1 MNKSDLHIL
10 MLEDE
15 PADAELNI
23 AHLSLLEEYNC
34 IVNVVSNKN
43 AYLSA
48 LENSSPDIVLSDF
61 ILPQYNG
68 LEALVD
74 LRKTGKLIP
83 FVFVTGA
90 MNEETVAETIKAGAW
105 DYLVKDRL
113 SRLPIAVRGALQL
126 KEERLAAAKA
136 EEKVT
141 RLLTAIDQT
150 STQIIVFSINGIIE
164 YVNKKFSEITG
175 LSAEEIIGKNAISLS
190 EHGYNLGYQPE
201 TLDKIMNGD
210 VYHGEHLS
218 RKKDGSSIWELI
230 SVSPI
235 KNQNGEIMSF
245 VAVKEDITQRKLM
258 EQEIIEAHD
267 KAERSDKLKDAFLQN
282 MSHEIRTPLNSVV
295 GFSNLLNADS
305 DYSEERIKEFT
316 SIIHDSSL
324 QLLSIV
330 TDVLTI
336 ASIQSGQET
345 VIIKPVNIKK
355 LYKHLEEIF
364 RPVAIDK
371 DLQLS
376 FSISPEDSPLL
387 ISTDETKLTQILTN
401 LLNNALK
408 FTKHGSIEVKH
419 FIQDNSLNFT
429 VKDTGIGISKEYQK
443 VIFERFRQAEETIHV
458 EYGGTGLGLSISRS
472 FAQMLGGTL
481 EVESEPGTGSIFT
494 LSIPYSSGEFQ
505 PTQKKANL
513 ELAPNRMITIL
524 VAEDEINNFHLI
536 KALLDNQK
544 TIMVHARNG
553 YEAVRICEEDTEID
567 LVLMDIKM
575 PVMNG
580 IVAFERI
587 RAIRKDLPIIAQTAY
602 GLEREKLQL
611 LEIGFNEYISK
622 PIDKEN
628 LLETIK
634 KCLKY

>member
-1 MNKSDLHIL
+1 MNKADLHIL

-15 PADAELNI
+15 PADAEFNL
-23 AHLSLLEEYNC
+23 AQLSLLEEYNC
-34 IVNVVSNKN
+34 IVNVVSCKE
-43 AYLSA
+43 AYLNA
-48 LENSSPDIVLSDF
+48 LENTSPDIVLSDF

-68 LEALVD
+68 LEALFD
-74 LRKTGKLIP
+74 LRKKGRLIP
-83 FVFVTGA
+83 FIFVTGA

-105 DYLVKDRL
+105 DYIVKDRL

-126 KEERLAAAKA
+126 KEERMIAVRA
-136 EEKVT
+136 EEKIS
-141 RLLTAIDQT
+141 RLMAAIDQT
-150 STQIIVFSINGIIE
+150 STQIIVFSLNGIIE

-175 LSAEEIIGKNAISLS
+175 LSAEEVIGRNAISLS
-190 EHGYNLGYQPE
+190 QDGYNLGYQPE
-201 TLDKIMNGD
+201 TLEKIMNGE
-210 VYHGEHLS
+210 VYHGEKLS
-218 RKKDGSSIWELI
+218 RKKDNSSLWELI

-235 KNQNGEIMSF
+235 KNENGEIMSF

-295 GFSNLLNADS
+295 GFSNLLNSDS

-345 VIIKPVNIKK
+345 VIIKPVN
-355 LYKHLEEIF
+355 LNRLFNHLKEIF
-364 RPVAIDK
+364 KPAAIEK
-371 DLQLS
+371 NLQLS
-376 FSISPEDSPLL
+376 FSLCTDDSPLL
-387 ISTDETKLTQILTN
+387 ISTDETKLNQILTN

-408 FTKHGSIEVKH
+408 FTKHGSVEVKH
-419 FIQDNSLNFT
+419 TIIDNMVYLS
-429 VKDTGIGISKEYQK
+429 VKDTGIGISKELQR

-458 EYGGTGLGLSISRS
+458 EYGGTGLGLSISKS
-472 FAQMLGGTL
+472 FAQMLGGTIQ
-481 EVESEPGTGSIFT
+481 VESKQGMGSTFT
-494 LSIPYSSGEFQ
+494 LSIPFSSGEFQ
-505 PTQKKANL
+505 PALKTQNP
-513 ELAPNRMITIL
+513 ELAANRMITIL

-544 TIMVHARNG
+544 TIIVHARNG
-553 YEAVRICEEDTEID
+553 YEAVRICEEDPEID

-587 RAIRKDLPIIAQTAY
+587 RAIRNDLPIIAQTAY

-611 LEIGFNEYISK
+611 LEIGFNEYVSK
-622 PIDKEN
+622 PIDKDN
-628 LLETIK
+628 LLEAIK
-634 KCLKY
+634 KCLQ

>member
-1 MNKSDLHIL
+1 MNKADLHIL

-15 PADAELNI
+15 PADAEFNVAQL
-23 AHLSLLEEYNC
+23 ALLEEYNC
-34 IVNVVSNKN
+34 IVNIVTEKN
-43 AYLSA
+43 AYLDA
-48 LENSSPDIVLSDF
+48 LENTSPDIVLSDF
-61 ILPQYNG
+61 VLPQYNG
-68 LEALVD
+68 LEALFD
-74 LRKTGKLIP
+74 LKKKGKLIP
-83 FVFVTGA
+83 FIFVTGA
-90 MNEETVAETIKAGAW
+90 MNEETVAETIKSGAW
-105 DYLVKDRL
+105 DYIVKDRL

-126 KEERLAAAKA
+126 KEERLIASKA

-150 STQIIVFSINGIIE
+150 STQIIVFSLNGIIE

-175 LSAEEIIGKNAISLS
+175 LSSEEIIGRDAISLS
-190 EHGYNLGYQPE
+190 KDGYNLGYQSE
-201 TLDKIMNGD
+201 TLEKIMNGE
-210 VYHGEHLS
+210 VYHGEKLS
-218 RKKDGSSIWELI
+218 RRKDNSSIWELI

-235 KNQNGEIMSF
+235 KNEAGEIMSF

-305 DYSEERIKEFT
+305 NYSEERIKEFT

-345 VIIKPVNIKK
+345 VTIKPTNINK
-355 LYKHLEEIF
+355 LFNHLEEIF
-364 RPVAIDK
+364 KPSAIEK
-371 DLQLS
+371 NLELS
-376 FSISPEDSPLL
+376 FSIAPADSPVL
-387 ISTDETKLTQILTN
+387 ITTDETKLNQILTN

-408 FTKHGSIEVKH
+408 FTKSGSIEVTQT
-419 FIQDNSLNFT
+419 IIDNTICFS
-429 VKDTGIGISKEYQK
+429 VKDTGIGISKEFQR
-443 VIFERFRQAEETIHV
+443 VIFERFRQAEESIHI
-458 EYGGTGLGLSISRS
+458 EYGGTGLGLSISKS

-481 EVESEPGTGSIFT
+481 RVESEPGRGSIFT
-494 LSIPYSSGEFQ
+494 LSIPYASGVFQ
-505 PTQKKANL
+505 PTQKKPSL
-513 ELAPNRMITIL
+513 VLATDRMITIL

-536 KALLDNQK
+536 KALLYNQK
-544 TIMVHARNG
+544 TIIVHARNG
-553 YEAVRICEEDTEID
+553 YEAVRICEEDPEID

-587 RAIRKDLPIIAQTAY
+587 RAFRKDLPIIAQTAY

-611 LEIGFNEYISK
+611 LEIGFNEYVSK
-622 PIDKEN
+622 PIDKDC